1 MPRVEVAVDMP
12 APMVRRITLDR
23 PEILNAINDTMRAQ
37 LHEEVARALSDKR
50 VRVIILDGA
59 GANFSAGGDI
69 RFMQTLDRDALIAF
83 HGRLLDLCRLIGSAE
98 KPVVAAVRGV
108 CAGGALGIALACD
121 QLVATASTHFL
132 IPFLRIGLT
141 PDMILPY
148 WLARRTGPQVARNI
162 ILQGEPVQADRA
174 LALGLCDRVCEEGE
188 LERVSL
194 AAANHLAGLAP
205 KALTQTRRLLAHSS
219 APFDEYLELERAAVG
234 VCLGGPE
241 FREGVAAFFEKRPP
255 VWPQSEGDE

>member
-132 IPFLRIGLT
+132 IPFLRNRTAGCTQHHPPGRAGAGGSRPGARPLRPSLRRGRTRARKPGRSESSRRPGTEGAHANATPARALFRAIRRISGIGT
-141 PDMILPY
+141 RCRRRVP
-148 WLARRTGPQVARNI
+148 RRTG
-162 ILQGEPVQADRA
+162 
-174 LALGLCDRVCEEGE
+174 
-188 LERVSL
+188 VS
-194 AAANHLAGLAP
+194 
-205 KALTQTRRLLAHSS
+205 RR
-219 APFDEYLELERAAVG
+219 RRG
-234 VCLGGPE
+234 
-241 FREGVAAFFEKRPP
+241 FF
-255 VWPQSEGDE
+255 